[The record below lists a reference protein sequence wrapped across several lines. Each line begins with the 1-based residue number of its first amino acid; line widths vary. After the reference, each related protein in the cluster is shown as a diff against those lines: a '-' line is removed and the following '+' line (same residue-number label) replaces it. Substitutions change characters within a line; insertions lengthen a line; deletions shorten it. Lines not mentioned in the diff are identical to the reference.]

1 MDAKIGE
8 RIKAKR
14 KERGLTQ
21 VELGMLIGV
30 THATISR
37 WEKGIITNITGANV
51 LRLCNILQCPPGW
64 LMGDYTYEVDN
75 ETIEVMN
82 AISSEAHFMASIMD
96 ACERYGDIGKN
107 FTDDDWRE
115 IVAYIKMKA
124 SIRDA

>member
-1 MDAKIGE
+1 MDNNIVGE
-8 RIKAKR
+8 RIRESRKAK
-14 KERGLTQ
+14 GFTQ
-21 VELGMLIGV
+21 RELALLLN
-30 THATISR
+30 TSHATLSR
-37 WEKGIITNITGANV
+37 WEAGYVEKMSIDTIKMMADLLGV
-51 LRLCNILQCPPGW
+51 DPLW
-64 LMGDYTYEVDN
+64 LSNLDEGNN
-75 ETIEVMN
+75 ETEDVMN